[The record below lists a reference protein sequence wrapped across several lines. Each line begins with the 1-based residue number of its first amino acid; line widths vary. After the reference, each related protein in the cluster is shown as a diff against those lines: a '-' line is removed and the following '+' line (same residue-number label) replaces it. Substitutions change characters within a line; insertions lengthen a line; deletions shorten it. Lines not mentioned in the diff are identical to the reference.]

1 MRILR
6 SLLYVPGNQPR
17 MLSKAPT
24 LGADAL
30 LLDLEDSVPL
40 AEKPYAR
47 RLVAEAVKTI
57 LPGFPGL
64 VFVRVNALSTGLTA
78 VDVEAVVQPGLA
90 GISLPK
96 VDSVGDVETANGL
109 LEKAEEEHGLGMGS
123 LALIVNVE
131 TALGLVRA
139 YETASASRRVVGL
152 VFGSE
157 DFALNMGLP
166 RDATAT
172 DLAHARAAVAIVAR
186 AVGVQAIDIVYPC
199 LDDEEGLELDT
210 QAGRRMGY
218 QGKQVIHPRQVPVVN
233 RVLIPSPKE
242 IAQAERVVRAF
253 EEAET
258 GGRGVIALGGKM
270 VDRPVVERA
279 RQVLALARHLQNI
292 ESLPGREKP
301 EPRKECTQD
310 KSHFH

>member
-1 MRILR
+1 VRVLR

-40 AEKPYAR
+40 AEKPHAR

-57 LPGFPGL
+57 VPGFPGL

-78 VDVEAVVQPGLA
+78 VDIETVVQPGLA

-96 VDSVGDVETANGL
+96 VNSVRDVETASGL
-109 LEKAEEEHGLGMGS
+109 LERAEQERGLEKGT

-131 TALGLVRA
+131 TALGLVQA
-139 YETASASRRVVGL
+139 YETASASQRVVAV
-152 VFGSE
+152 VFGGE
-157 DFALNMGLP
+157 DFTLDMGLP
-166 RDATAT
+166 RDVTAT
-172 DLAHARAAVAIVAR
+172 DLAHARAEVAIVAR
-186 AVGVQAIDIVYPC
+186 AVGVQAIDIVYPY

-210 QAGRRMGY
+210 QTGRRMGY

-233 RVLIPSPKE
+233 RVLTPRPEE
-242 IAQAERVVRAF
+242 IAQAEQVVRAF
-253 EEAET
+253 EEAEAE
-258 GGRGVIALGGKM
+258 GRGVIALHGKM

-279 RQVLALARHLQNI
+279 RQVLALAWHLHNL
-292 ESLPGREKP
+292 ESLPGGEKGA
-301 EPRKECTQD
+301 C
-310 KSHFH
+310 

>member
-1 MRILR
+1 
-6 SLLYVPGNQPR
+6 

-40 AEKPYAR
+40 AEKPHAR
-47 RLVAEAVKTI
+47 RLVAKAVKTI
-57 LPGFPGL
+57 VPGFPSL

-78 VDVEAVVQPGLA
+78 VDIETVVQPGLA

-96 VDSVGDVETANGL
+96 VDSVRDVETASGL
-109 LEKAEEEHGLGMGS
+109 LERAEQERGLEVGT

-139 YETASASRRVVGL
+139 YDTTSASQRVVAV
-152 VFGSE
+152 VFGGE

-166 RDATAT
+166 RDVTAT
-172 DLAHARAAVAIVAR
+172 DLAHARAEVAIVAR
-186 AVGVQAIDIVYPC
+186 AVGVQAIDIVYPY

-210 QAGRRMGY
+210 QTGRRMGY
-218 QGKQVIHPRQVPVVN
+218 QGKQVIHPHQVPVVN
-233 RVLIPSPKE
+233 RLLTPRPEE

-258 GGRGVIALGGKM
+258 KGRGVITLDGKM

-279 RQVLALARHLQNI
+279 RQVLALARHLQNLQPLSGGEET
-292 ESLPGREKP
+292 ESRGGKP
-301 EPRKECTQD
+301 
-310 KSHFH
+310 